1 MILRAQYPMYNL
13 GLKLNKKDNN
23 YINLIMFLAENLK
36 KLVICFLL
44 YFLFEFFIYS

>member
-1 MILRAQYPMYNL
+1 MILRAQYLMYNL